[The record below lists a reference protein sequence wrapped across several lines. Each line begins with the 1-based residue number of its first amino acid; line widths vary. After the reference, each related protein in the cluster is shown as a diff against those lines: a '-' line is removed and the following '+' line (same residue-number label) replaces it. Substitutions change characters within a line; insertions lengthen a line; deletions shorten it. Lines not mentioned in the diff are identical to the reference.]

1 MRQGFLA
8 TTLVAV
14 AIAVLAAQTVG
25 GVFAQNAARV
35 LFVVLCIVGL
45 RTNTVRESLLLCV
58 ALLLGVV
65 LCQSESGWLVLLAGI
80 DLAAYFASFIAL
92 LTALKIAAERSA
104 SILTVGRY
112 LIKQPTGRRFIATAS
127 GGHALGVFLNFG
139 AISLMAPLIQSATI
153 RADGT
158 VDQDLERRQMSA
170 LLRGFA
176 WILLWAPTTLT
187 QTVLLTLFTEIEL
200 GKLVVLGLATSV
212 LMMGIG
218 FAYDRFEWRA
228 HTMQRNVQVAPD
240 LPKRAFLRL
249 ALVCT
254 VLIGTTAA
262 LQIGLGYNT
271 ALSLMFVAPSVTVF
285 WFAFQRGEKTALT
298 TQLAHFWPALESNA
312 QVLTRA
318 AIALGLSGFI
328 GRALAEILPVARL
341 AKDIDLSALPGW
353 LFLAALPVLITLGG
367 QVALSPIIIVVFIGQ
382 VVQTFPSLP
391 AAPTH
396 IVFALS
402 AGWAISMFASPNAT
416 ATLLISATS
425 KIPPTTLTWRWNLKY
440 AAICYAVLVAMFVML
455 EH

>member
-45 RTNTVRESLLLCV
+45 RTNTVRESLLLCF

-104 SILTVGRY
+104 SVLTVGRY

-187 QTVLLTLFTEIEL
+187 QTV
-200 GKLVVLGLATSV
+200 
-212 LMMGIG
+212 
-218 FAYDRFEWRA
+218 FA
-228 HTMQRNVQVAPD
+228 
-240 LPKRAFLRL
+240 
-249 ALVCT
+249 
-254 VLIGTTAA
+254 
-262 LQIGLGYNT
+262 
-271 ALSLMFVAPSVTVF
+271 
-285 WFAFQRGEKTALT
+285 
-298 TQLAHFWPALESNA
+298 
-312 QVLTRA
+312 
-318 AIALGLSGFI
+318 
-328 GRALAEILPVARL
+328 
-341 AKDIDLSALPGW
+341 
-353 LFLAALPVLITLGG
+353 
-367 QVALSPIIIVVFIGQ
+367 
-382 VVQTFPSLP
+382 
-391 AAPTH
+391 H
-396 IVFALS
+396 IV
-402 AGWAISMFASPNAT
+402 
-416 ATLLISATS
+416 
-425 KIPPTTLTWRWNLKY
+425 Y
-440 AAICYAVLVAMFVML
+440 
-455 EH
+455 